1 MQQVVSLVYLSSLR
15 ITLPTLRL
23 KRQALMVYFAQGH
36 LANEKQSQDTVTVL
50 CSSPFQESLA
60 SVLSE
65 DLRGLKTMVNW

>member
-1 MQQVVSLVYLSSLR
+1 
-15 ITLPTLRL
+15 
-23 KRQALMVYFAQGH
+23 MVYFAQGH